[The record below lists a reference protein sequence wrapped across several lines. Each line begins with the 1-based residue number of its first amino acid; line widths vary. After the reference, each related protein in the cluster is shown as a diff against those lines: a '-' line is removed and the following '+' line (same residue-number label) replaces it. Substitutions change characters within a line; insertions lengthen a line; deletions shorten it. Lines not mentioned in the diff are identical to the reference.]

1 MKFSFLILQSFF
13 NQKLPK
19 PEKLAEIL
27 TMHLFPVEDIE
38 KIGKDFLF
46 EIEVLPNR
54 PDCYSHLGIAREIG
68 TLLGYKLKLPNS
80 KVKEEKNIKTK
91 DFIKVEVKTGCI
103 RYTGRVI
110 LNPKIEESPDWLK
123 ERLRVC
129 GIQPINNIVD
139 ITNYVMLELGQ
150 PLHAFDLEKI
160 KGKKIVVRKAR
171 KGEKILTLD
180 DEKYELDKDVLV
192 IADLKRP
199 IAIAGIKG
207 GKFSGISKN
216 TKILFLESANFEKRA
231 IRKSSRK
238 IDLRT
243 DASLKFE
250 HGLDPNLTEFA
261 VNRASFLIS
270 EITGAKVA
278 KGLVDFYPQKVS
290 QKKVKFNPE
299 RTNSLLGIEI
309 PTKKQIKIL
318 KNLGFEIKE
327 RKRKLEV
334 SVPTFRQDV
343 LNEED
348 LVEEVGRIFGFDKIK
363 PCFPKTILTFPKE
376 NLDLFWENFIKD
388 NLKEMGF
395 SETQNYSFLSFE
407 LAKKLG
413 FTFKDLI
420 EIKNPVS
427 LEFQFLRPSLI
438 CGLLK
443 NIKEN
448 QKRFEKIKIFE
459 FGKIFKKE
467 KNKKIERKMVA
478 GAVFGNKFFEL
489 KGVLDTLFS
498 RMGISDFWFDFYK
511 PTPEES
517 KRSLWHL
524 KKSSEVKIG
533 EDEIGFLG
541 EISQKVL
548 FELEIEKGVTAFEID
563 FEKLSKLATEE
574 KEFEK
579 ISPYPAILRDI
590 SVLVPEQV
598 LVEDVLKKIQES
610 GGEVIEDVDL
620 IDIFEKEQEGQKS
633 LTFRIV
639 FRAKDRVLEPK
650 EVEKIFQKI
659 VKNLEK
665 KPTWQVRK

>member
-68 TLLGYKLKLPNS
+68 ALLGYKLKLPNS

-129 GIQPINNIVD
+129 GIQPINNVVD

-243 DASLKFE
+243 DASLRFE

-270 EITGAKVA
+270 EITGAKIA

-290 QKKVKFNPE
+290 QKKIKFDPE

-395 SETQNYSFLSFE
+395 SETQNYSFLSLE

>member
-27 TMHLFPVEDIE
+27 TMHLFSVEDIE

-68 TLLGYKLKLPNS
+68 ALLGYKLKLLNS

-91 DFIKVEVKTGCI
+91 DFIKVEVKIGCI

-216 TKILFLESANFEKRA
+216 TKILFLESANFEKGA

-243 DASLKFE
+243 DASLRFE